1 MRCSLSVSSLKV
13 DCRMLNDV
21 GSVLA
26 IMIIKREHKAMIKEI
41 WLCW

>member
-1 MRCSLSVSSLKV
+1 MRCFLSVSSLKV

-26 IMIIKREHKAMIKEI
+26 MIIKREHKAMIKGI